1 LQIILAS
8 SASGGTDM
16 LKTALVAMTIVG
28 CDCDA
33 KLCEFVSETPA
44 QFASVAECE
53 AAAKSHV
60 VQTPGVD
67 YPLVT
72 AICRTTTQPQP
83 DAPPAASVQLASL
96 KHEDGRTLYGM
107 VRDSGGFVWSTTASG
122 YSLMKAGV
130 SWTAERIAP
139 SAVVAWVPGLGD

>member
-1 LQIILAS
+1 
-8 SASGGTDM
+8 M

-44 QFASVAECE
+44 QWASVAECE
-53 AAAKSHV
+53 TAAKAHIV
-60 VQTPGVD
+60 RAPGVD

-72 AICRTTTQPQP
+72 AICRTSGQPAP
-83 DAPPAASVQLASL
+83 DAPTASVQLASL

-107 VRDSGGFVWSTTASG
+107 VRDSGGFVWSKTASG
-122 YSLMKAGV
+122 YSLVKAGV
-130 SWTAERIAP
+130 SWTADRIAP
-139 SAVVAWVPGLGD
+139 AAVVAWVPSLGK